1 MSDRAPSDEQLLRQM
16 QEGSEQALAA
26 LYQRYQGGLYRFA
39 LHMSG
44 NSTLAEEVTQET
56 FLQLIQRPEGYQEQ
70 RGSLAAFLFGIA
82 RNLTRRGLR
91 QQNAWDQLDDEAL
104 EREISLPRC
113 EDVLQELT
121 RTEDLEQLR
130 KAVLA
135 LPEMYREAIVLCDL
149 QEASYA
155 EAAELL
161 GCSPGTVA
169 SRLHRARLMLQRRLR
184 SSPCRS

>member
-1 MSDRAPSDEQLLRQM
+1 MSDPAASEEHLLRQM
-16 QEGSEQALAA
+16 QEGSEEALVE
-26 LYQRYQGGLYRFA
+26 LYGRYQGGLYRFA

-44 NSTLAEEVTQET
+44 NSALAEEVTQET

-82 RNLTRRGLR
+82 RNLTYRGLR
-91 QQNAWDQLDDEAL
+91 QQNACDQLEDEAL
-104 EREISLPRC
+104 EREISLPGD
-113 EDVLQELT
+113 ENVLEELT
-121 RTEDLEQLR
+121 RAQDLEQLR

-135 LPEMYREAIVLCDL
+135 LPQMYREAIVLCDL
-149 QEASYA
+149 QETSYA

-169 SRLHRARLMLQRRLR
+169 SRLHRARLLLQRRLR

>member
-1 MSDRAPSDEQLLRQM
+1 MSDPATIDEQLLRQM
-16 QEGSEQALAA
+16 QEGSEEALVA
-26 LYQRYQGGLYRFA
+26 LYRRYQGGLYRFA

-44 NSTLAEEVTQET
+44 NSALAEEVTQET
-56 FLQLIQRPEGYQEQ
+56 FLQLIQRPQGYQAQ
-70 RGSLAAFLFGIA
+70 RGPLAAFLFGIA

-91 QQNAWDQLDDEAL
+91 QQIACDQLEDEAL
-104 EREISLPRC
+104 ERELSLPGE
-113 EDVLQELT
+113 EDTLQELT
-121 RTEDLEQLR
+121 RAEDLEQLR

-135 LPEMYREAIVLCDL
+135 LPEIYREAVVLCDL
-149 QEASYA
+149 QETSYS

-169 SRLHRARLMLQRRLR
+169 SRLHRARLMLQQRLR